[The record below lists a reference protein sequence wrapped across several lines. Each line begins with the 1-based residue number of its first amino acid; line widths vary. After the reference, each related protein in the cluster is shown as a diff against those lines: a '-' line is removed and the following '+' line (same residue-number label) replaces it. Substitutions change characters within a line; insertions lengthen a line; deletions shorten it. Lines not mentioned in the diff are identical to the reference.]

1 MFQDN
6 DSNHPD
12 PNASVG
18 YASGDKIAAFI
29 SYLSTMLATLL
40 LVGAILVLYKVSN
53 NDLRLGLI
61 ALFTVVFAAS
71 VGLLTN
77 ASMAEVFGA
86 TAASVIPSGNQ
97 TVVYL
102 NGDAER
108 SGLGGMLL
116 TDDSYAAVLVVFV
129 SGNLTSD

>member
-1 MFQDN
+1 MNQKF
-6 DSNHPD
+6 
-12 PNASVG
+12 SVG
-18 YASGDKIAAFI
+18 YASGDRITAFI

-61 ALFTVVFAAS
+61 ALFTVIFAAS

-86 TAASVIPSGNQ
+86 TAA
-97 TVVYL
+97 
-102 NGDAER
+102 
-108 SGLGGMLL
+108 
-116 TDDSYAAVLVVFV
+116 
-129 SGNLTSD
+129 